1 MKLPYTKQEIK
12 YLAVAIAILV
22 LGTAACV
29 VTKNASLMAGVG
41 ALIVIS
47 GVVFASKDFQSLV
60 ISRMRK
66 LAPLRKEFEFTSLID
81 ETEEREKRVLS
92 TQERQN
98 LRSSFDESWE
108 ANHTAAINSTR
119 ERHHFVEAFIVIV
132 GTFVNGFGQSIL
144 EPFIK

>member
-1 MKLPYTKQEIK
+1 MKLPYTKQEIE
-12 YLAVAIAILV
+12 YLAIAFAILV

-29 VTKNASLMAGVG
+29 VTRNASLMAGVG

-47 GVVFASKDFQSLV
+47 GVIFASRDFQSLV
-60 ISRMRK
+60 ISRMRR
-66 LAPLRKEFEFTSLID
+66 LAPLRKELEFTSLID
-81 ETEEREKRVLS
+81 ETEEKEKRVLS
-92 TQERQN
+92 TQERQL
-98 LRSSFDESWE
+98 LRTSFEKSWE
-108 ANHTAAINSTR
+108 ANHAAAIRTTQ